1 MIINKWNGKDYEPYE
16 VSNDW
21 KIPFMCNDMNEIIN
35 CVHCGCKMTFGEG
48 YTSHRYHNNSG
59 MGYYECE
66 KCYFEYL
73 PTYLEE
79 RKG

>member
-1 MIINKWNGKDYEPYE
+1 MMINRWNGKDYEPYE
-16 VSNDW
+16 VPNDR
-21 KIPFMCNDMNEIIN
+21 KIPLMCNDMNEIIN

>member
-16 VSNDW
+16 VTNDW
-21 KIPFMCNDMNEIIN
+21 KIPLMCNDMNEIIN

>member
-21 KIPFMCNDMNEIIN
+21 KIPLLCSDMNEIIN
-35 CVHCGCKMTFGEG
+35 CVHCGCKITFGEG

>member
-1 MIINKWNGKDYEPYE
+1 MIINKWNGEDYEPYE
-16 VSNDW
+16 VPNDW
-21 KIPFMCNDMNEIIN
+21 KIPLMCNDMNEIIN
-35 CVHCGCKMTFGEG
+35 CVHCGRKMTFGEG

-73 PTYLEE
+73 PIYLEE